1 VDDSTL
7 IGKCLRGDAQSYG
20 QLVDKYS
27 GRILNLGFAMLGSR
41 HDAEDVAQEAFVRAY
56 RSLARFEKRAR
67 FSSWLYQIALNL
79 CRDQLKAR
87 SRHARSAEEEQL
99 AALDGNPQEQAP
111 RLVLQEELSHKMQD
125 AIQKLPVAY
134 REAFV
139 LRHLQNVDYDEI
151 GEIAGIPADTVRVRV
166 YRAREMLRGHLS
178 PDVDTFWREKASK
191 EKGRTKI

>member
-1 VDDSTL
+1 MDDSTL
-7 IGKCLRGDAQSYG
+7 IGKCLRGDAQCYG

-99 AALDGNPQEQAP
+99 AALDGNPREQAP
-111 RLVLQEELSHKMQD
+111 RLVLQEELSRKMQD
-125 AIQKLPVAY
+125 AIQKLPVSY

-151 GEIAGIPADTVRVRV
+151 GEIAGIPADTARVRV
-166 YRAREMLRGHLS
+166 YRARELLRGHLS

-191 EKGRTKI
+191 EKSRSKD